1 MEVGTAGKGARAL
14 ELCESNIV
22 FYLNTPLSAQALCR
36 FDSRAVS
43 LLLKDLG
50 KAGEG
55 ARATQLFDRL
65 RVLEP
70 GHVLRALCDVYT
82 YTAAIALCIHQQA
95 CIQVQ
100 GMLESGR
107 ECSPGRLGCKSAL
120 PMYSTPCC
128 TDIRLNFILWTI
140 SHFRL
145 HHALHPPSCSIEQSR
160 SAACA
165 SWALAGTALTRRRPR
180 CSWSKSFVAQWL

>member
-1 MEVGTAGKGARAL
+1 MLSAQALCRLDLCTVSLLLTDVGTAGKGARAL
-14 ELCESNIV
+14 ELSESNTV
-22 FYLNTPLSAQALCR
+22 SYLNTPLSAQALCR

-65 RVLEP
+65 RVLES

-95 CIQVQ
+95 RIQVQ
-100 GMLESGR
+100 GMLKSGK

-120 PMYSTPCC
+120 PMCSPPCC
-128 TDIRLNFILWTI
+128 KDIRLNFTFWTI
-140 SHFRL
+140 SHFCL
-145 HHALHPPSCSIEQSR
+145 YHALHHPSYSI
-160 SAACA
+160 
-165 SWALAGTALTRRRPR
+165 
-180 CSWSKSFVAQWL
+180 K